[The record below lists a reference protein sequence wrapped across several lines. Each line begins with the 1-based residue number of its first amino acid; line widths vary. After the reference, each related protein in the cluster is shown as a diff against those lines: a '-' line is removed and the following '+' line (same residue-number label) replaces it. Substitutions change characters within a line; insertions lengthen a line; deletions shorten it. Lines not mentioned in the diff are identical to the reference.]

1 MKRRLGVYS
10 TDVPPLIHN
19 HDNLNTT
26 KRRLPRRKALLATDQ
41 TSRSPAKRRK
51 SADVDAMI
59 PHLNAKKGYQL
70 RRVSSESNMIEGFD
84 NKEFEN
90 KEFENKEFENK
101 EFENKEFE
109 NKEFENKESK
119 STVKQKIVYLESSPT
134 DVIFNSSKK
143 LGEGQ
148 ISIETYARASFS
160 RRYSEA
166 ETPLEKSL
174 VRHTILE
181 SIKERGGKLLRESS
195 SESKEGMYYE
205 INDWNAMRKIED
217 VCAQMYDPSRHSI

>member
-1 MKRRLGVYS
+1 MTIMKRRLGVYS

-84 NKEFEN
+84 
-90 KEFENKEFENK
+90 NK

>member
-1 MKRRLGVYS
+1 MG
-10 TDVPPLIHN
+10 
-19 HDNLNTT
+19 
-26 KRRLPRRKALLATDQ
+26 DQ

-84 NKEFEN
+84 NKEV
-90 KEFENKEFENK
+90 
-101 EFENKEFE
+101 E

-217 VCAQMYDPSRHSI
+217 VCARMYDPSRHSI